1 MSAQVC
7 PVSLALA
14 IIALL
19 CAGDAFAFEWQAA
32 SPESQGMSSER
43 LETMGRGLRE
53 RRTEALLV
61 IRNDRIV
68 YEWYAGGAGRD
79 RPHYTASL
87 AKALVGGVC
96 LMVAMDEGYISPDD
110 PACKYVP
117 QWAQD
122 PVKSRITIAQLAT
135 HYSGIEDAEQ
145 EGLPH
150 EKLPGWKGDFWKQ
163 KPNPFATARDHA
175 PVIAEPGTRSF
186 YSNPGIAMV
195 GYCVTAA
202 LRGAPQEDLR
212 SLLRE
217 RIMGPLGV
225 PEAQWS
231 MGYGK
236 TFELDGL
243 KLHAAWGGGAYSPN
257 AVARVGRLMLREGDW
272 EGRRLVS
279 AETVR
284 RVTADAGMPPDSGDD
299 EPSPR
304 SGLCWW
310 LNSDGRFA
318 RAPRDL
324 FAGAGAGNQM
334 LLVIPSLDT
343 IVVRNGSQLSAEG
356 FWEGVEQYLLNPL
369 VDAVMVPPYPPSPVI
384 RSVEFAPV
392 ASIRR
397 EAIGSDNWPITW
409 GDDDAQYTSYGDG
422 RGFAPGVER
431 KLSLGIARVLGGP
444 KDFVGQNLRSES
456 VERTGDG
463 RAGPKAGGMLMVD
476 GVLYMLVRNVGNS
489 QLVWSEDRGASWRWG
504 FRFEESFGCPT
515 FLNCGRDYT
524 AAEDEYVYV
533 YSCDGPGA
541 YESYD
546 QMALA
551 RVPKREVRDRG
562 AYEFLAAVD
571 GAGAATWTRDIAQR
585 GSVFSYPGHCG
596 RADVVY
602 SPALKRY
609 LLALG
614 FDHKGGWG
622 LFDAPRP
629 WGPWTTVFHTEDWGL
644 GQTHSYRL
652 PAKWISSDSTRLA
665 VVFSGR
671 ECAGVNY
678 DAFCVREVRLEPSA
692 PVPQPS
698 SRPGHP

>member
-7 PVSLALA
+7 PVPFVLA
-14 IIALL
+14 IVVVL
-19 CAGDAFAFEWQAA
+19 CAGEASAFEWQAA

-43 LETMGRGLRE
+43 LEAMGRELQQHG
-53 RRTEALLV
+53 TKAVLV
-61 IRNDRIV
+61 IRHDRIV
-68 YEWYAGGAGRD
+68 YQWYARDAGRE

-96 LMVAMDEGYISPDD
+96 LMLAMDDGRIEPDD
-110 PACKYVP
+110 PARKYVS
-117 QWAQD
+117 QWASD
-122 PVKSRITIAQLAT
+122 PAKSKITIRQLAT
-135 HYSGIEDAEQ
+135 HHSGIEDAEQ
-145 EGLPH
+145 DGLPH
-150 EKLPGWKGDFWKQ
+150 EKLPGWKGEFWKQ
-163 KPNPFATARDHA
+163 KPNPFATARDDV
-175 PVIAEPGTRSF
+175 PVISEPGTRSY
-186 YSNPGIAMV
+186 YSNPGIAML
-195 GYCVTAA
+195 GYCITAA
-202 LRGAPQEDLR
+202 LRGASQEDLR
-212 SLLRE
+212 SLLGE
-217 RIMGPLGV
+217 RIMDPLGV
-225 PEAQWS
+225 PAAQWS

-243 KLHAAWGGGAYSPN
+243 KLHAAWGGGAYSPD

-272 EGRRLVS
+272 DGRRLVS

-284 RVTADAGMPPDSGDD
+284 RVTADAGMPPESGDE

-334 LLVIPSLDT
+334 LIVIPSLDMV
-343 IVVRNGSQLSAEG
+343 VVRNGSQLSSDG
-356 FWEGVEQYLLNPL
+356 FWEGVEQHLLNPL
-369 VDAVMVPPYPPSPVI
+369 VDAVTVPPYPPSHAI
-384 RSVEFAPV
+384 QSVDFSPV

-397 EAIGSDNWPITW
+397 EAVGSDNWPITW
-409 GDDDAQYTSYGDG
+409 GDDDTQYTSYGDG
-422 RGFAPGVER
+422 NGFAPGVER

-444 KDFVGQNLRSES
+444 EDFVGQNLRSES
-456 VERTGDG
+456 VERIGDG

-476 GVLYMLVRNVGNS
+476 GMLYMLVRNVGNS
-489 QLVWSEDRGASWRWG
+489 QLVWSEDRGVTWRWG

-515 FLNCGRDYT
+515 FLNCGRSYS
-524 AAEDEYVYV
+524 AAADEYVYV

-541 YESYD
+541 YEPYD
-546 QMALA
+546 HMVLA
-551 RVPKREVRDRG
+551 RVPRGKVRDRG

-571 GAGAATWTRDIAQR
+571 ERGVATWTSDITQR
-585 GSVFSYPGHCG
+585 GPVLSYPSHCG
-596 RADVVY
+596 RADAVY
-602 SPALKRY
+602 SPGLKRY

-622 LFDAPRP
+622 LFDAPHP

-652 PAKWISSDSTRLA
+652 PAKWISPDGTRLHM
-665 VVFSGR
+665 VFSGR
-671 ECAGVNY
+671 EYQGVNY
-678 DAFCVREVRLEPSA
+678 DAFCVREVRLEPFA
-692 PVPQPS
+692 PVP
-698 SRPGHP
+698 